1 MERRKL
7 FSASNS
13 TAEVTRRKLFSGNEG
28 GASQNVFEG
37 GKETK
42 RLQCRDCGFVLETAA
57 VTTDIV
63 CPKCGS
69 KNRFNV
75 LSLAPTPAVNP
86 EAVKVEVK
94 KIEEV
99 TGEKPTPGQL
109 KEASKSFTER
119 KSLFGDGEFQ
129 KEFSEPSGDFE
140 KKLKEFSGKTLGEK
154 EVQKIFSCTPEEL
167 EEKGFAKVD
176 EEGNTKVDE
185 NAFLY
190 SKLFSKLI
198 VSVTKVLDLP
208 NIQDRPKEDII
219 EELAGRQT
227 IPEKGIILIKKAH
240 RIPVEASFSEGSGE
254 SDSWLKDS
262 GIIGDLRLE
271 FGGSSMGIKEFTKL
285 LDERYDDAPENIIDI
300 LIQKGVIKIQGNQ
313 VDILK

>member
-13 TAEVTRRKLFSGNEG
+13 TAGVTRRKLFSGNEG

-37 GKETK
+37 GKDIK
-42 RLQCRDCGFVLETAA
+42 RIQCRDCGFIMETAA
-57 VTTDIV
+57 ATTDLV

-75 LSLAPTPAVNP
+75 LSLNPTSAVNP

-99 TGEKPTPGQL
+99 TGKKPTPEQL
-109 KEASKSFTER
+109 KEVSKSFTER
-119 KSLFGDGEFQ
+119 RSLFGDGEFQ
-129 KEFSEPSGDFE
+129 KEFSEPSNDFE
-140 KKLKEFSGKTLGEK
+140 IKLKQYSGKTLGEK
-154 EVQKIFSCTPEEL
+154 EIQKIFSCTPEEL

-176 EEGNTKVDE
+176 ESGNAKIDE

-198 VSVTKVLDLP
+198 ISVTKVLDLP
-208 NIQDRPKEDII
+208 SVDKPKEDII
-219 EELAGRQT
+219 SELEGREAL
-227 IPEKGIILIKKAH
+227 PPKGIILIKKAH
-240 RIPVEASFSEGSGE
+240 RIPVEASFSENSEE
-254 SDSWLKDS
+254 SESWLKDS

-271 FGGSSMGIKEFTKL
+271 FGGSSMEIREFTKL

>member
-1 MERRKL
+1 MLKRRKL

-13 TAEVTRRKLFSGNEG
+13 TAGITRRKLFSGNEG

-37 GKETK
+37 GKDVK
-42 RLQCRDCGFVLETAA
+42 RIQCRDCGFILETAA
-57 VTTDIV
+57 VTTDLV

-99 TGEKPTPGQL
+99 TGKKPTPEQL

-119 KSLFGDGEFQ
+119 RSLFGDGEFQ
-129 KEFSEPSGDFE
+129 KEFSEPSNDFE
-140 KKLKEFSGKTLGEK
+140 IKLKQYSGKTLGEK
-154 EVQKIFSCTPEEL
+154 EIQKIFSCTPEEL

-176 EEGNTKVDE
+176 ESGNAKIDE

-198 VSVTKVLDLP
+198 ISVTKVLDLP
-208 NIQDRPKEDII
+208 SVDKPKEDII
-219 EELAGRQT
+219 SELEGRET
-227 IPEKGIILIKKAH
+227 LPPKGIILIKKAH
-240 RIPVEASFSEGSGE
+240 RIPVEASFSENSEE
-254 SDSWLKDS
+254 SESWLKDS

>member
-1 MERRKL
+1 MKRHKL
-7 FSASNS
+7 FSAYNS
-13 TAEVTRRKLFSGNEG
+13 TAGVTRRKLFSGNEG

-37 GKETK
+37 GKDIK
-42 RLQCRDCGFVLETAA
+42 RIQCRDCGFIMETAA
-57 VTTDIV
+57 ATTDLV

-75 LSLAPTPAVNP
+75 LSLNPTSAVNP

-99 TGEKPTPGQL
+99 TGKKPTPEQL

-119 KSLFGDGEFQ
+119 RSLFGDGEFQ
-129 KEFSEPSGDFE
+129 KEFSEPSNDFE
-140 KKLKEFSGKTLGEK
+140 IKLKQYSGKTLGEK
-154 EVQKIFSCTPEEL
+154 EIQKIFSCTPEEL

-176 EEGNTKVDE
+176 ESGNAKIDE

-190 SKLFSKLI
+190 SILFSKLI
-198 VSVTKVLDLP
+198 ISVTKVLDLP
-208 NIQDRPKEDII
+208 SVDKPKEDII
-219 EELAGRQT
+219 SELEGRET
-227 IPEKGIILIKKAH
+227 LPPKGIILIKKAH
-240 RIPVEASFSEGSGE
+240 RIPVEASFSENSEE
-254 SDSWLKDS
+254 SESWLKDS